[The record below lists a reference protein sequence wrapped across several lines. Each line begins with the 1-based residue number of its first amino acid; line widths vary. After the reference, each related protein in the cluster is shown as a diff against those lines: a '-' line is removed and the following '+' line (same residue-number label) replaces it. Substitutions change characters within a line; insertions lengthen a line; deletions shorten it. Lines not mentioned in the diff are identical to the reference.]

1 MRISQNPNQNNEQL
15 LNPLIDRMPIVDP
28 KIDPMQP
35 QYRSNMSNVNQ
46 ISNATNLVNPNENDN
61 MNGEINMQNEPNVLH
76 KSNIPQVESK
86 CGIAQQIKE
95 AQNPSCGIKGKKN
108 AYLEVSEQS
117 KRPERSE
124 RSEQSSTP
132 KRKDK
137 KSRKDK
143 KDKKDKMARKLV
155 DDKSYYK
162 SYNKKRDKKKHSKH
176 KKSKRSKRSKRLKRE
191 EKIPRRDRHEEEIL
205 NIFERE
211 LAITN
216 GSIQRERQN
225 KESKFRTNIME
236 NQDTYDGPSAL
247 NTFSDNF
254 MAF

>member
-1 MRISQNPNQNNEQL
+1 
-15 LNPLIDRMPIVDP
+15 MPMVDS

-35 QYRSNMSNVNQ
+35 QYRSSNSNQ
-46 ISNATNLVNPNENDN
+46 LSNAISTNVVNANEDDN
-61 MNGEINMQNEPNVLH
+61 MNGEINMQNSTNVLH
-76 KSNIPQVESK
+76 KSNIPQVQSK
-86 CGIAQQIKE
+86 CGIAQQVQE

-108 AYLEVSEQS
+108 AYLEASEKS
-117 KRPERSE
+117 KRSNK
-124 RSEQSSTP
+124 SEQSSTP

-143 KDKKDKMARKLV
+143 KDKKDRKLI

-162 SYNKKRDKKKHSKH
+162 SYNKKRDKKKHSRH
-176 KKSKRSKRSKRLKRE
+176 KKSKRSKRSKRSKHSRRE
-191 EKIPRRDRHEEEIL
+191 EKIPKRDRHEEEIL

-254 MAF
+254 MSF